1 MSRASRGTY
10 EWKRVPKLESRIS
23 QAFERIRAEQRTGL
37 VTFVTAGDPD
47 MARSADILVALDRAG
62 ADVLEVG
69 IPFSEPL
76 ADGPVI
82 QRATERALA
91 AGATASGVLDL
102 VRRVRPVVKAPIVL
116 FTYANPVLRMG
127 INVFGDRA
135 REAGVDGVL
144 VLDLPIEEAG
154 DFRDAMATRDIDMIF
169 LLSPTTTDARVKD
182 AARLGRGFLYGI
194 SRLGVTGTR
203 DTVADGAQ
211 ILAERMRA
219 ATSLPIALGFGI
231 SSPEHVRQIGRFADA
246 AVVGSG
252 LVGVI
257 AEAGLGPDLIERVE
271 SYVRWLRGDT
281 HTHDNRRAQTA
292 DRSA

>member
-1 MSRASRGTY
+1 LA
-10 EWKRVPKLESRIS
+10 SRIS
-23 QAFERIRAEQRTGL
+23 DAFDRIRREGRPGL
-37 VTFVTAGDPD
+37 VTYVTAGDPD
-47 MARSADILVALDRAG
+47 MARAADILEALDRAG

-91 AGATASGVLDL
+91 AGATAAGVLDL
-102 VRRVRPVVKAPIVL
+102 VARVRPKVKAPIVL

-127 INVFGDRA
+127 TDAFADRA
-135 REAGVDGVL
+135 RGAGVDGVL
-144 VLDLPIEEAG
+144 VLDLPIEEASG
-154 DFRDAMATRDIDMIF
+154 FRDAMTARNIDMIF
-169 LLSPTTTDARVKD
+169 LLSPTTTDARLAE
-182 AARLGRGFLYGI
+182 AAKLGRGFLYGI

-203 DTVADGAQ
+203 DTVADGAEA
-211 ILAERMRA
+211 LARRMRA

-231 SSPEHVRQIGRFADA
+231 SSPEHVSQIGRFADA

-252 LVGVI
+252 LVAVI
-257 AEAGLGPDLIERVE
+257 AEAGKEPDLIERVE
-271 SYVRWLRGDT
+271 SYVRWLRGGT
-281 HTHDNRRAQTA
+281 HIHDNRRTQAA

>member
-1 MSRASRGTY
+1 LAS
-10 EWKRVPKLESRIS
+10 EIS
-23 QAFERIRAEQRTGL
+23 AAFERIRADRRTGL
-37 VTFVTAGDPD
+37 VTYVTAGDPD
-47 MARSADILVALDRAG
+47 LARSADILYALDRAG

-102 VRRVRPVVKAPIVL
+102 VKSVRSAVKAPIVL

-127 INVFGDRA
+127 VDAFGDRA
-135 REAGVDGVL
+135 RDAGVDGVL

-154 DFRDAMATRDIDMIF
+154 GFRDAMAARNIDMIF
-169 LLSPTTTDARVKD
+169 LISPTTTDARMKD
-182 AARLGRGFLYGI
+182 ASRLGRGFLYGI
-194 SRLGVTGTR
+194 SRLGVTGAR

-211 ILAERMRA
+211 ALATRMRA
-219 ATSLPIALGFGI
+219 ATSLPLALGFGI
-231 SSPEHVRQIGRFADA
+231 SSPEQVRQIGAFADA

-257 AEAGLGPDLIERVE
+257 AEAGQSLELIERVE
-271 SYVRWLRGDT
+271 SYVRWLRGDA

-292 DRSA
+292 DRSS

>member
-1 MSRASRGTY
+1 M
-10 EWKRVPKLESRIS
+10 
-23 QAFERIRAEQRTGL
+23 AFERIRAQKRTGL
-37 VTFVTAGDPD
+37 VTYVTAGDPD
-47 MARSADILVALDRAG
+47 MARSADILCALDRAG
-62 ADVLEVG
+62 ADLLEVG

-91 AGATASGVLDL
+91 AGTTASGVLDL
-102 VRRVRPVVKAPIVL
+102 VTRIRSTVKAPIVL

-127 INVFGDRA
+127 VDEFGDRA

-154 DFRDAMATRDIDMIF
+154 SFRDAMAKRDIDMIF
-169 LLSPTTTDARVKD
+169 LLSPTTTDARVRE
-182 AARLGRGFLYGI
+182 AAKLGRGFLYGI

-203 DTVADGAQ
+203 DTVADGAE
-211 ILAERMRA
+211 ILATRMRA

-231 SSPEHVRQIGRFADA
+231 SSPEHVRQIGKFADA

-257 AEAGLGPDLIERVE
+257 AEAGRSPDLIERVE
-271 SYVRWLRGDT
+271 SYVRWLKGEET

-292 DRSA
+292 DRSAR